1 MRRFF
6 LSAAIMAIVV
16 GGPLQAQA
24 GDREIAQQI
33 MDRLKVQRDAG
44 SLKDFTLDLK
54 VDQGVVLLRG
64 SVGQAAQKQSVLAAA
79 RGIDGIAEVIDE
91 IEVRGGSASEF
102 SLSGALVDQA
112 PVAMAAPAIAM
123 RPAADGSG
131 NQPDSGVRMATATE
145 GASPSDTQITNA
157 IVSALGNAQRQG
169 QLKGFGVDVNTRDGQ
184 VQLNG
189 RASSEAQRQ
198 LINEMVSR
206 TAGVRTVVDNIAVHG
221 QSPTLDLQPLAGPQV
236 NRPGTPA
243 QMASNRVPVQT
254 APYAMNQPM
263 PMQQTGAVMGG
274 GYAQTPVPMAAT
286 SAMAGG
292 PRYEQPYL
300 PNYAWP
306 GYAAYP
312 NYAAVSYPQQYSPSA
327 FPYIGPFYPYP
338 QVPLGWRKVSLE
350 WDDGWWYLDFT
361 DK

>member
-6 LSAAIMAIVV
+6 LSAAIMAIVA

-64 SVGQAAQKQSVLAAA
+64 SVGQASQKHSVLAAA
-79 RGIDGIAEVIDE
+79 RGIEGIADVIDE
-91 IEVRGGSASEF
+91 IEVRNDF
-102 SLSGALVDQA
+102 SLPSALSEQA
-112 PVAMAAPAIAM
+112 PVAMAAPAII
-123 RPAADGSG
+123 AAGRVSEG
-131 NQPDSGVRMATATE
+131 VESGVRMATATE
-145 GASPSDTQITNA
+145 GASKSDSHITNA
-157 IVSALGNAQRQG
+157 IVSTLGNAQRQG
-169 QLKGFGVDVNTRDGQ
+169 QLQGFGVEVNTRDGQ
-184 VQLNG
+184 VHLNG
-189 RASSEAQRQ
+189 RASSEAQRKM
-198 LINEMVSR
+198 ISDMVR
-206 TAGVRTVVDNIAVHG
+206 QTPGVRSVVDNIAVSG
-221 QSPTLDLQPLAGPQV
+221 SATSMELEPLPAPMV
-236 NRPGTPA
+236 NRGTPA
-243 QMASNRVPVQT
+243 QLASSRVPAQT
-254 APYAMNQPM
+254 APYHMNQPV
-263 PMQQTGAVMGG
+263 PMQQAGMAMGG
-274 GYAQTPVPMAAT
+274 HMQTPVPMAAAP
-286 SAMAGG
+286 AMGGG

-312 NYAAVSYPQQYSPSA
+312 NYAAVSYPQQYSPAA

-350 WDDGWWYLDFT
+350 WDDGWWFLDFT